1 MLFDLRGRGRRRTV
15 QVIYLGLAV
24 LMFGGLV
31 LFGVGAGNG
40 FGGLLNAFTGNGSS
54 TAAVQY
60 VSQQAK
66 DAQKLTVQQPN
77 NPAAWAALA
86 QARAYDAG
94 QGSNYDVNT
103 GNYTAA
109 GKKVAQ
115 GSADAYK
122 RYLALQPH
130 PDSDLARL
138 MAVRIYAPLLDY
150 ADEASAW
157 EVVTAANPTVFTNY
171 EYLAAAA
178 YQAGQTRKGDLAA
191 AKAISLAP
199 KVQQLTVKQQ
209 LQQAKA
215 AATGSST
222 TTTTTPSTTTA
233 GG

>member
-66 DAQKLTVQQPN
+66 NAQKLTVQQPN

-109 GKKVAQ
+109 GKKAAQ
-115 GSADAYK
+115 GSADAYA

-130 PDSDLARL
+130 PDSDLRPIDGGAHLR
-138 MAVRIYAPLLDY
+138 
-150 ADEASAW
+150 
-157 EVVTAANPTVFTNY
+157 
-171 EYLAAAA
+171 AAAGVRRRGFGLGSRDR
-178 YQAGQTRKGDLAA
+178 GQPDRLH
-191 AKAISLAP
+191 
-199 KVQQLTVKQQ
+199 QLRVPRRRG
-209 LQQAKA
+209 LSGR
-215 AATGSST
+215 TGAQGRPRRGRGQSASRRRSS
-222 TTTTTPSTTTA
+222 S
-233 GG
+233 